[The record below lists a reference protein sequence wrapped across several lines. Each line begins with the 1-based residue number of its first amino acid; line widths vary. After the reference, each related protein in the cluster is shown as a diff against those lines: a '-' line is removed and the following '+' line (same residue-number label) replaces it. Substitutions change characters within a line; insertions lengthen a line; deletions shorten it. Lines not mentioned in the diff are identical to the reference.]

1 MVKTKEILPINLQ
14 GDKNIEAL
22 CEAIDKVFYIENDIS
37 KLLVYIIDHVDSSA
51 LPHLAWQFHI
61 EGWELAQ
68 TIQEKRNLIKSAIE
82 LHRYKGTPYAVKE
95 AIKSVGYKDV
105 KLIERLPE
113 VKYDGQYNYSGSED
127 YAGGVR
133 WALFRAII
141 DIGENKP
148 ITTIETQ
155 RLINLINEYKNVR
168 SHLKDI
174 SYAASV
180 EDIFSDLIDA
190 IQAVIQTS
198 IDDTYNWGLRY
209 DGSINH
215 NQAERLIYNG
225 TRTYNGSQTYTEWA
239 VTGKRYDNEWD
250 ILDTIS
256 CKEFAFDEVNID
268 GRYNGLLTYSG
279 GYTHG
284 SDYPF
289 CVDGAATIRLT
300 KHIRYDGR
308 YNYGGIYY
316 NGSFKY
322 DRSKA
327 YFGGIYYRGNIVS
340 EEAFI

>member
-1 MVKTKEILPINLQ
+1 MIKELLQPSIKPIEPLVEV
-14 GDKNIEAL
+14 GDPLFAELLDNAINVLIYSRIDDLSEDVLDAL
-22 CEAIDKVFYIENDIS
+22 A
-37 KLLVYIIDHVDSSA
+37 H
-51 LPHLAWQFHI
+51 QFHI

-68 TIQEKRNLIKSAIE
+68 TEQEKRNLIKKAIE
-82 LHRYKGTPYAVKE
+82 IHRYKGTPYAVKE
-95 AIKSVGYKDV
+95 AIKSVGYNDV

-148 ITTIETQ
+148 ISQAETQ
-155 RLINLINEYKNVR
+155 RLIALINEYKNVR

-174 SYAASV
+174 SYTASV
-180 EDIFSDLIDA
+180 EDVFSDLIDA
-190 IQAVIQTS
+190 IQTVLSTFV
-198 IDDTYNWGLRY
+198 DDTYNWGLRY

-215 NQAERLIYNG
+215 NQAERF
-225 TRTYNGSQTYTEWA
+225 TYNGSKTHNSSKTYTEWTL
-239 VTGKRYDNEWD
+239 TGKRYDNEWD
-250 ILDTIS
+250 ILEAIF
-256 CKEFAFDEVNID
+256 CKEFASDRVNID

-279 GYTHG
+279 GFTHG

-289 CVDGAATIRLT
+289 CVDGVTTIRLT
-300 KHIRYDGR
+300 KHIRHDGR

-322 DRSKA
+322 DRSKT
-327 YFGGIYYRGNIVS
+327 YFGGIYYQGNIVN
-340 EEAFI
+340 EEALI